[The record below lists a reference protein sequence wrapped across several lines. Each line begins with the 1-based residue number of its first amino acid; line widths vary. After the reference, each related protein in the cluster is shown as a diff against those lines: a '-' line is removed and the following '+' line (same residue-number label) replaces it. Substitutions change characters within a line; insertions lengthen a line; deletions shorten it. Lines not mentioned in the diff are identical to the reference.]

1 MAKLSAMA
9 AKKREKKKLLM
20 EQGVATD
27 RSAKK
32 MDHGQN
38 KQVSARDSD
47 GSGAGKQSQKKQ
59 SELHSEQRIDVKQGA
74 SGGGNLECKKPMQQD
89 GNNGTTLQKKL
100 RPSLR
105 KLRIAGGSKEGAAKR
120 QHETAGEGGDE
131 QHKAKKSRV
140 EQSRA

>member
-47 GSGAGKQSQKKQ
+47 GSRAGKQSQKKQ
-59 SELHSEQRIDVKQGA
+59 SELHSEQRRWSVCAWYQMSPPPPALLITAGRD
-74 SGGGNLECKKPMQQD
+74 S
-89 GNNGTTLQKKL
+89 TL
-100 RPSLR
+100 PSLP
-105 KLRIAGGSKEGAAKR
+105 
-120 QHETAGEGGDE
+120 
-131 QHKAKKSRV
+131 
-140 EQSRA
+140 RA